1 MKGLLNFAT
10 ILGVIFL
17 GVAAI
22 LYNMGNSFRS
32 KAEQTTGTVT
42 GFSVSV
48 DSEDNSESYCPQ
60 VRYRTKSGQ
69 DVTYFSNFCSS
80 PPAYDVGEKVELYY
94 DPQDPER
101 VQLKGFWTQYLVI
114 TIFAC
119 IGLPFAAVGV
129 WLALPSKT
137 KKGTPAAKKK

>member
-1 MKGLLNFAT
+1 MKGFLNFFT
-10 ILGVIFL
+10 ILGVILL
-17 GVAAI
+17 GVAGI

-32 KAEQTTGTVT
+32 KAELTTGTVT

-60 VRYRTKSGQ
+60 VRFRTTGGQ

-94 DPQDPER
+94 DPQNPESA
-101 VQLKGFWTQYLVI
+101 QLKGFWSQYLVV

-129 WLALPSKT
+129 WIALPSKA
-137 KKGTPAAKKK
+137 KKEKKAAKK